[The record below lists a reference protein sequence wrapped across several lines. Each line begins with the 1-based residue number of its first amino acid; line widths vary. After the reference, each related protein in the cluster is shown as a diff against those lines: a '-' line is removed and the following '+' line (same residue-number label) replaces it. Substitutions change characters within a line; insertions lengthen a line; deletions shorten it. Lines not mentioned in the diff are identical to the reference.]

1 MDSTFHLLDLDAGET
16 TPKGVP
22 ADVRSR
28 RGENK
33 PVPTRLLVAFAAC
46 IAAVAACESST
57 EIPGSLHFVGVM
69 NGTKEKPT
77 ATTSTATGQAV
88 VVLFS
93 TGIMSFS
100 VTWTGLTGA
109 ATGAHVH
116 GPADS
121 NNTAGVLIDFS
132 ALPAG
137 SATITLTAD
146 GGATGNVNV
155 KGTAVVTA
163 TVSGDS
169 LVKLLNAGL
178 LYVNVH
184 TAANA
189 NGEIRTQLKKQ

>member
-1 MDSTFHLLDLDAGET
+1 MPTGTKLLI
-16 TPKGVP
+16 
-22 ADVRSR
+22 
-28 RGENK
+28 
-33 PVPTRLLVAFAAC
+33 AFAAC

-57 EIPGSLHFVGVM
+57 EATSTNSNYAGLL
-69 NGTKEKPT
+69 NGAKEKPT
-77 ATTSTATGQAV
+77 ASTSTATGQALV
-88 VVLFS
+88 VVNAAGTL
-93 TGIMSFS
+93 SFS

-109 ATGAHVH
+109 ITGAHIH

-121 NNTAGVLIDFS
+121 LTAAAVLINFQ

-137 SATITLTAD
+137 SAQPVTVVTTAT
-146 GGATGNVNV
+146 GSASGNVNV
-155 KGTAVVTA
+155 KGTAVITG

-189 NGEIRTQLKKQ
+189 GGEIRAQLIKQ